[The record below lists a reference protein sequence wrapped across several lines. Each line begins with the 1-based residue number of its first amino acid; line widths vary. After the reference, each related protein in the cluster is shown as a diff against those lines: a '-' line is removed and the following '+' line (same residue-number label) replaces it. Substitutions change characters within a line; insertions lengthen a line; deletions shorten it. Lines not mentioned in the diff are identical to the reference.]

1 MSYLTTEKKAEI
13 FTDFGGKATNTG
25 SVQGQIALYT
35 YRINHLSNHLKSNK
49 KDHSTTRSL
58 LKLVGKRKRLLKYL
72 AKKDINEY
80 RSLIEQLKI
89 RK

>member
-1 MSYLTTEKKAEI
+1 MSYLTTEKTAEI
-13 FTDFGGKATNTG
+13 FTEFGGKAANTG
-25 SVQGQIALYT
+25 SIEGQVALFT
-35 YRINHLSNHLKSNK
+35 YRINHLSNHLKENR

-58 LKLVGKRKRLLKYL
+58 LKMVGKRKRLLKYL
-72 AKKDINEY
+72 AKKDINKY